1 MSYNISSDN
10 FQHPLLKPILEKL
23 TAYFSEEE
31 IHFYVIGATAR
42 DIIMQIHNERSGR
55 TTRDLDIAIAIS
67 NWDEFQKVEN
77 GIINIDG
84 FKKDPKQKQRFLYL
98 NDFQLDIVP
107 FGEVMKEDDKI
118 FWPPE
123 EEIAMSVL
131 GFSEV
136 NKNTQPIL
144 IDGEIE
150 IQVATLAGIFILKTV
165 AWMDRNSRGNKDAD
179 DMAFIINNYHNIN
192 EERAVADHYDLYEVE
207 EFDVYIAGSRLLGRD
222 IAKLLS
228 GYDST
233 KKKVTKIIMSEVE
246 KGEESRLIN
255 QILETHKS
263 IKYDTIYEC
272 LTKILKGL
280 ED

>member
-23 TAYFSEEE
+23 NAYFSEEE

-55 TTRDLDIAIAIS
+55 ATRDLDIAIAIS
-67 NWDEFQKVEN
+67 NWDEYQKIEN
-77 GIINIDG
+77 GIINIEG

-192 EERAVADHYDLYEVE
+192 EERAINDHYDLYEVN

-233 KKKVTKIIMSEVE
+233 KKKVTKIIISEVE

-272 LTKILKGL
+272 LNNILTGL